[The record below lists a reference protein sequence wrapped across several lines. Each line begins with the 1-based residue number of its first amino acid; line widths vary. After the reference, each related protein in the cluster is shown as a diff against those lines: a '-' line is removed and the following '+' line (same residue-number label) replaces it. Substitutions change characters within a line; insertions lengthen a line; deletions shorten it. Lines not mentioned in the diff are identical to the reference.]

1 MCKCLTQSLV
11 NTKHYTV
18 KLSFLELFRFS
29 IYRITLSTKD
39 SFTVQCLVFTKL
51 YVKHLHIL
59 IRQVLIKAPVKQTL
73 TCPRLPSWYVVH
85 LGFEPRHSSPRVC
98 TFLVLM
104 SLLIGFI
111 FNPST
116 PVLVLFVSFVSLCC
130 LEFKL
135 LNSSFHLNFEFGSC
149 LNIQ

>member
-1 MCKCLTQSLV
+1 MPLALIETEHLTSDHVAKVTHHELEGVQPAQSSSWQV
-11 NTKHYTV
+11 NSN
-18 KLSFLELFRFS
+18 LC
-29 IYRITLSTKD
+29 IM
-39 SFTVQCLVFTKL
+39 
-51 YVKHLHIL
+51 
-59 IRQVLIKAPVKQTL
+59 
-73 TCPRLPSWYVVH
+73 YVVH

-135 LNSSFHLNFEFGSC
+135 LNSSFHSFYV
-149 LNIQ
+149 